1 MKFPRILLAGACAAL
16 IAACGTPVPYQAPE
30 DLMLM
35 KQDLQLEHLPPSMF
49 PLKWSYFEYG
59 VQKEGVDTKD
69 ALALVQPGL
78 LTLVGYEKGHYFRQ
92 AVFTSAS
99 TDCVYIFSGDVSAEP
114 VWLLN
119 ADRPVFLSTGNDRGV
134 VEVPLRKKLIEEMRA
149 AGFRSHSDT
158 QGKAHEKTGVT
169 QRALVLAPDYG
180 YHMTSMDQYQIYNVC
195 KNQG

>member
-1 MKFPRILLAGACAAL
+1 MKFFYILLAGGCAAL
-16 IAACGTPVPYQAPE
+16 LAACSPIPYQSPE
-30 DLMLM
+30 DLALM
-35 KQDLQLEHLPPSMF
+35 KRDLQLQHLPPGML

-59 VQKEGVDTKD
+59 VQKDGVDTKD

-92 AVFTSAS
+92 AEFTSAS
-99 TDCVYIFSGDVSAEP
+99 TDCMYIFSGDVSAEP

-134 VEVPLRKKLIEEMRA
+134 IEVPLRKKLIDEMKA
-149 AGFRSHSDT
+149 AGFRSHSDA
-158 QGKAHEKTGVT
+158 QGKPHQSTGVSKR
-169 QRALVLAPDYG
+169 QLVLAPDYG
-180 YHMTSMDQYQIYNVC
+180 YRMESMDQYQVYNVC